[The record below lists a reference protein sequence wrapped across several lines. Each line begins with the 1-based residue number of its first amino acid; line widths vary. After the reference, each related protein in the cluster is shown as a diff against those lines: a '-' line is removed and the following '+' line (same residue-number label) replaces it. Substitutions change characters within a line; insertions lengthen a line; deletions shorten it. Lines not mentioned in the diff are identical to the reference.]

1 MELRWIE
8 TLKEQRAALR
18 ERSVRLA
25 GVTRDRGLGVL
36 GKVRD
41 GALDWHAT
49 LTARRSEVLEGEPR
63 WPRFRDLEARVLAR
77 VDVALLA
84 FGERVRAE
92 IQRLSQLELG
102 ASAPAAT
109 VDVAPKPTP
118 PPRKPKAAKTKP
130 KASAKTGNGR
140 GVAPSP
146 KAASTRFVL
155 PIADYDALTVKEILA
170 ELPRLTGAQRQ
181 AILEHERANKQRKSL
196 LSALEPS

>member
-25 GVTRDRGLGVL
+25 GATRDRGLGVL

-49 LTARRSEVLEGEPR
+49 LTARRTEVLEGEPR
-63 WPRFRDLEARVLAR
+63 WAPFRDLEARVLAR
-77 VDVALLA
+77 VDGALLA

-102 ASAPAAT
+102 ATAPAAT
-109 VDVAPKPTP
+109 PAAPTASKT
-118 PPRKPKAAKTKP
+118 KAKTKA
-130 KASAKTGNGR
+130 KASAKPRNGR
-140 GVAPSP
+140 GVARAKP
-146 KAASTRFVL
+146 ASTRFVL
-155 PIADYDALTVKEILA
+155 PIADYDGLTVKEILA

-181 AILEHERANKQRKSL
+181 AILAHERANKKRKSL